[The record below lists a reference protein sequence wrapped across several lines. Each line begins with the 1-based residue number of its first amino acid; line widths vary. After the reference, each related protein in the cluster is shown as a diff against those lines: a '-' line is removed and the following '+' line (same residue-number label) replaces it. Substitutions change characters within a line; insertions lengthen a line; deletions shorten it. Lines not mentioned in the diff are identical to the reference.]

1 MFKASNV
8 GSHIAVSAPG
18 VDILAPAPGGDYQV
32 TSGTS
37 FAAAYV
43 SGVAALV
50 LQRAPGL
57 SPEAVRRILE
67 TTAKDLGPHG
77 RDRQF
82 GAGLVDA
89 YGAVTAVPLQSA
101 GGPQDLPRPGAVTQ

>member
-1 MFKASNV
+1 M
-8 GSHIAVSAPG
+8 I
-18 VDILAPAPGGDYQV
+18 
-32 TSGTS
+32 SGTS

-57 SPEAVRRILE
+57 GPDAVRHILE
-67 TTAKDLGPHG
+67 STAKDLGPAG
-77 RDRQF
+77 KDPQF

-89 YGAVTAVPLQSA
+89 LSAIMAVQANAAGASTDTSQ
-101 GGPQDLPRPGAVTQ
+101 PQAKAQ